1 MVTRLCKEGYL
12 EKNEARVPSLTEKGK
27 EAWWHYSARLDC
39 VCDHMLEN
47 GVDPSDASEDALH
60 IAFELTDASFETLQA
75 RYQNLGAFQEIAGQN
90 RVSGAV
96 VVQHFP
102 SLKQACPFLIME
114 EGIPAPINRTF
125 THPCHVSIRDGSGT
139 ISLVARAN
147 AAGGRLHELAYFDK
161 GSWIIAERRGD
172 IFSIPLDVMEFTN
185 AGGIS
190 CLCFQGSRQ
199 FRAHASSLPTS
210 LTLIVPIT
218 PLNSSTLT
226 LEVPR
231 D

>member
-12 EKNEARVPSLTEKGK
+12 EKKEARVPSLTEKGK
-27 EAWWHYSARLDC
+27 EAWRHYSARLDC

-60 IAFELTDASFETLQA
+60 MAFELTDASFETLQA

-147 AAGGRLHELAYFDK
+147 AAEGRLHELAYFDK

-190 CLCFQGSRQ
+190 CLCFQGSLPFRLRWKQAEEKQVQ
-199 FRAHASSLPTS
+199 FL
-210 LTLIVPIT
+210 LTFGI
-218 PLNSSTLT
+218 
-226 LEVPR
+226 
-231 D
+231 